1 MGRQSLGV
9 LLGTCAVK
17 FVQGTCTWT
26 ACLELVIGDI
36 SGPGA
41 GYVPSH
47 LKMYLLFFFF
57 VFLDACALPSS
68 KHIRSSLKRRL
79 GKFKNNLHAD
89 TLH

>member
-1 MGRQSLGV
+1 MMGRQSLGV

-41 GYVPSH
+41 GICAKPPKNALALFLSSW
-47 LKMYLLFFFF
+47 LL
-57 VFLDACALPSS
+57 VLYQVQS
-68 KHIRSSLKRRL
+68 
-79 GKFKNNLHAD
+79 
-89 TLH
+89 T